1 MNKKINVS
9 FFRNYFYSCKSTI
22 NRNEFS
28 VFCRKN
34 YDFIIFQGDT
44 HKTVYKGII
53 PKDGKF
59 TLSIPKEYA
68 PYNGMSRWLIT
79 GTAEGGGLDM
89 YIHGKDFSVSCKEA
103 QPNEENIIYTN
114 NTGNTELR
122 KLHAEQM
129 GILSRY
135 GAMKQSIKVFTP
147 SDNNY
152 PIFQQEYQKQ
162 VTAYNNLHQG
172 LKAKP
177 DYINRFLKIVNITK
191 GISNQLDENEQDDAQ
206 NTYQYITNELDWPTL
221 YTSGHWSTVINT
233 WLSIHTQ
240 LIKNRNN
247 L

>member
-1 MNKKINVS
+1 
-9 FFRNYFYSCKSTI
+9 
-22 NRNEFS
+22 
-28 VFCRKN
+28 
-34 YDFIIFQGDT
+34 
-44 HKTVYKGII
+44 
-53 PKDGKF
+53 
-59 TLSIPKEYA
+59 
-68 PYNGMSRWLIT
+68 
-79 GTAEGGGLDM
+79 
-89 YIHGKDFSVSCKEA
+89 
-103 QPNEENIIYTN
+103 
-114 NTGNTELR
+114 
-122 KLHAEQM
+122 M

-221 YTSGHWSTVINT
+221 YTSGHWV
-233 WLSIHTQ
+233 Q
-240 LIKNRNN
+240 
-247 L
+247 